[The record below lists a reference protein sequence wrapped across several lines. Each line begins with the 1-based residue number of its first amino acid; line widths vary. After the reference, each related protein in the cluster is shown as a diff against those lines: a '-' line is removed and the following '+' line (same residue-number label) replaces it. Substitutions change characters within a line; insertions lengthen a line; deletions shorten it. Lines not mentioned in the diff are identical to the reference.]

1 MVEEVGGLKMIEQAY
16 FYLYVAVC
24 IGLSIA
30 ALIAIIRSIT
40 TKTITGRFIG
50 INIVTTVVLMAI
62 LVLTLLLNEGYLL
75 DVALVYALLSCV
87 ALIVLSKIYVNL
99 FQKED
104 KGGADVWNN
113 TDVSNLSLHL
123 VGGDIWLRISS

>member
-1 MVEEVGGLKMIEQAY
+1 MIEQAY
-16 FYLYVAVC
+16 FYLYIAVC

-104 KGGADVWNN
+104 KGGD
-113 TDVSNLSLHL
+113 
-123 VGGDIWLRISS
+123 R